1 MRKYT
6 LAEKLLLIT
15 GILLIISLPI
25 GSAFLLTLALTMF
38 IVMVAVNMK
47 QLFGKNM
54 IINIEKDSDYLVKES
69 LKNKKYVKAGVTF
82 IALPMVGVCVLFA
95 AIQLIVMWV
104 QIFK

>member
-25 GSAFLLTLALTMF
+25 GSAFLLTLALNMF

-82 IALPMVGVCVLFA
+82 IALTMVGVGVLFA
-95 AIQLIVMWV
+95 FLQIIIMWAQV
-104 QIFK
+104 IK